1 MNRDWGK
8 NGDLVGVKKEISA
21 NMSRRSLLLPILI
34 AVFVMNAGAKTDSWL
49 QVRTPHFVVL
59 SNAGEKQALHVAD
72 QFERMRAVFHKRFPR
87 AQVDAASPIIVIAL
101 KDKKDFQALEP
112 EAYLAKGQ
120 LDLAGLFLRAPD
132 KNYVLLRLDTESED
146 PYASVYHEYTHF
158 VISRAEE
165 WLPLWL
171 NEGLAEFYQNTEIKG
186 KEVGLGKPSGEN
198 ILLLRQHQ
206 LLPLATLFAVDHNSP
221 YYHEENKG
229 SIFYAQSWALTH
241 YLEIKDIQENTQRL
255 TDYAKLVSNKVDPV
269 AAATQAFGDL
279 SVLEKNLEQY
289 VSHQRFYYLKMPGS
303 TQVDDS
309 TFKVQPVSPTQADT
323 IRADFLAYNQRF
335 KDSRTLL
342 DRLLQ
347 EDPKN
352 VAALETMGF
361 LAFREGKLDE
371 AAKWYEQAV
380 KLDSQSFLAH
390 YYFAAIAMQ
399 RGQSADRAAQIESS
413 LRIATRLNPSF
424 APAFDELAGF
434 YGMQHKNFDEASML
448 NLTAVQLDPGNIG
461 FRLNRANLMLEME
474 RPTDAIAVLRNAMKL
489 AAKPEETAA
498 IQSRLQ
504 SIQQYQAERESQERE
519 SREATQ
525 LSQSSSQ
532 SSGREAP
539 PLPDHVDDDRH
550 GAQRTVNGTIKDVHC
565 SYPATMKLKVE
576 VGAKTLN
583 LRAGNYYKVGYSALN
598 FTPTDELNP
607 CKNLEGM
614 KAKVEYFEGLSGA
627 EGQIVSIEL
636 SK

>member
-1 MNRDWGK
+1 MAT
-8 NGDLVGVKKEISA
+8 LLGVKKEVSV

-34 AVFVMNAGAKTDSWL
+34 TVFVVSAGAKTDSWL
-49 QVRTPHFVVL
+49 QVGTPHFVVL

-101 KDKKDFQALEP
+101 KGKKDFQALEP

-132 KNYVLLRLDTESED
+132 KNYVLLRLDTEGED

-171 NEGLAEFYQNTEIKG
+171 NEGLAEFYQNTEING
-186 KEVGLGKPSGEN
+186 KEVGLGKPSVEN
-198 ILLLRQHQ
+198 LLLLRQQH

-289 VSHQRFYYLKMPGS
+289 VSHQRFYYLKLPGS

-342 DRLLQ
+342 DRVLQ

-399 RGQSADRAAQIESS
+399 RGESADRAAQIESS

-424 APAFDELAGF
+424 APAFDELAAL

-448 NLTAVQLDPGNIG
+448 NLTAVHLDPGNIG

-504 SIQQYQAERESQERE
+504 TIQQYQAERESQERE

-525 LSQSSSQ
+525 QSQSSSQ
-532 SSGREAP
+532 SSGPEAP
-539 PLPDHVDDDRH
+539 PLPDHVEDDGH

-583 LRAGNYYKVGYSALN
+583 LRAGNYYKVEYSALN
-598 FTPTDELNP
+598 FTPTGELNP